1 MAVFYTP
8 YHSPPLPQK
17 MIQLTNCQQR
27 ILFQHNNV
35 MNYYYYNTVCM
46 EKTGNTLLI
55 NDKQKNHDTSFLSI
69 TVFMQMY
76 HLNIITKHVCFKE
89 EA

>member
-1 MAVFYTP
+1 
-8 YHSPPLPQK
+8 
-17 MIQLTNCQQR
+17 
-27 ILFQHNNV
+27 
-35 MNYYYYNTVCM
+35 M

-76 HLNIITKHVCFKE
+76 HLNIITKHVYLKE
-89 EA
+89 EAWQYFNYIF

>member
-1 MAVFYTP
+1 
-8 YHSPPLPQK
+8 
-17 MIQLTNCQQR
+17 
-27 ILFQHNNV
+27 
-35 MNYYYYNTVCM
+35 MNYYYYYNTVCM

-76 HLNIITKHVCFKE
+76 HSNIITKHVYFKE